1 MIPRYTGFPKR
12 SVSSLSGG
20 GVDPLRE
27 EAGAVGDGG
36 GDASS
41 PDVLET
47 QSDRG
52 GLRRL
57 SAASGEGAGAVP
69 RYPESGCACLLLF
82 GMTAQE
88 TSSALQIDV
97 VASLSCFPHPGSSVV
112 LDFAFSCPFF
122 LIFRRAFSSFPYL
135 LRRLIELF
143 KIRIQAHAPLR
154 LRREH
159 IGVLPGSRILFAVSQ
174 DLGIGR

>member
-20 GVDPLRE
+20 GADPLRE
-27 EAGAVGDGG
+27 EAVGAGGDGV

-41 PDVLET
+41 PSDVLET

-57 SAASGEGAGAVP
+57 STASSSSSKGEGAGAVP

-122 LIFRRAFSSFPYL
+122 
-135 LRRLIELF
+135 
-143 KIRIQAHAPLR
+143 
-154 LRREH
+154 
-159 IGVLPGSRILFAVSQ
+159 
-174 DLGIGR
+174 